1 MAEAPFS
8 DEDSG
13 PSIKFFSSST
23 NATLAEE
30 THLKSSFKSILNED
44 NLVPSEDHYNAVKIN
59 GSSLYSEQIEQQIA
73 ESLDQL
79 STKSDQNSH
88 SNGEESEVEE
98 QFRKKARVGNHYQ
111 ARIPK
116 YLSEIN
122 EYTNDDELLWD
133 PFIIDSDSV
142 ENFLKR
148 ISSIT
153 KLLIPMGNHLR
164 DDEQALYILQ
174 KNRHDVESAFKILS
188 ASSTTNSDKVSVWS
202 EEECR
207 NFEKGLLNFGKNFFL
222 IQKYKVTTR
231 HVGELVQFYYLWKK
245 TERYDLFANRMR
257 GGKKKYALNPGI
269 SDLMC
274 RYLGRQTGNFENLGS
289 DVQLI
294 VADAGK
300 DLTQNNSQY

>member
-13 PSIKFFSSST
+13 PSIKFFSC
-23 NATLAEE
+23 
-30 THLKSSFKSILNED
+30 SSFTNGDENQQKSDFQSILED
-44 NLVPSEDHYNAVKIN
+44 NLVPSEDSPKAN
-59 GSSLYSEQIEQQIA
+59 GSAIYPEQIEQQIV

-79 STKSDQNSH
+79 STKSDQNSDEDD
-88 SNGEESEVEE
+88 SESDE

-116 YLSEIN
+116 YLSDFSD
-122 EYTNDDELLWD
+122 YTKEDELLWD
-133 PFIIDSDSV
+133 PFIIDSESV
-142 ENFLKR
+142 ENFLRR

-153 KLLIPMGNHLR
+153 KLLLPMGTHLR
-164 DDEQALYILQ
+164 DDEEALYILQ
-174 KNRHDVESAFKILS
+174 KHRHNVESAFEDLS
-188 ASSTTNSDKVSVWS
+188 ANQTKNPDKMSVWS

-207 NFEKGLLNFGKNFFL
+207 NFEKGLLSFGKNFFL
-222 IQKYKVTTR
+222 IQKYRVTTR

-257 GGKKKYALNPGI
+257 SGKKKYALNPGI

-274 RYLGRQTGNFENLGS
+274 RYMGRQSRGLETVGA
-289 DVQLI
+289 DVQFI
-294 VADAGK
+294 VTDARK
-300 DLTQNNSQY
+300 DVAQENSQY